1 MHICICSDD
10 FKFDENNLFLNGDES
25 DDEEVNDIDN
35 FDHVC
40 NDNHDPRKTKHL
52 ARNLKY
58 NEFFSDENI
67 QEEKEDKSLP
77 KFQKGKLEILTK
89 IQALNEKSW

>member
-1 MHICICSDD
+1 MTGMRYGIRELQHSGH
-10 FKFDENNLFLNGDES
+10 EHS
-25 DDEEVNDIDN
+25 
-35 FDHVC
+35 
-40 NDNHDPRKTKHL
+40 